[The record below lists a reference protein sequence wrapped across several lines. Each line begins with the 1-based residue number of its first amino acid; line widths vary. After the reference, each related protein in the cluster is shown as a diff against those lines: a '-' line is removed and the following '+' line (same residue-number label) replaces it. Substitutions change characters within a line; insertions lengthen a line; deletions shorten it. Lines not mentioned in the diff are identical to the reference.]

1 MFFTLAVFYFFYS
14 SSSSSSGGLWQNRD
28 HLAHNGRNTTT
39 SRRHQRTAIYCLVR
53 CCAFASDHTIYTGG
67 RWDKKKTLHEIKA
80 WPIVL
85 HHANVTLYRSCGCWV
100 ILTAAVAKCL
110 QRGMVAPAIDRIH
123 VVSPRLCSCAR
134 SCAMLSTPLLQPLL
148 CSQTNYTLGVKH
160 VWVRRRLPSVSVPQ
174 LCKSHS
180 QCMRVGSPVYS
191 NVNNKAV
198 GLGT

>member
-1 MFFTLAVFYFFYS
+1 
-14 SSSSSSGGLWQNRD
+14 
-28 HLAHNGRNTTT
+28 
-39 SRRHQRTAIYCLVR
+39 
-53 CCAFASDHTIYTGG
+53 
-67 RWDKKKTLHEIKA
+67 
-80 WPIVL
+80 
-85 HHANVTLYRSCGCWV
+85 
-100 ILTAAVAKCL
+100 
-110 QRGMVAPAIDRIH
+110 
-123 VVSPRLCSCAR
+123 
-134 SCAMLSTPLLQPLL
+134 MLSTPLLQPLL